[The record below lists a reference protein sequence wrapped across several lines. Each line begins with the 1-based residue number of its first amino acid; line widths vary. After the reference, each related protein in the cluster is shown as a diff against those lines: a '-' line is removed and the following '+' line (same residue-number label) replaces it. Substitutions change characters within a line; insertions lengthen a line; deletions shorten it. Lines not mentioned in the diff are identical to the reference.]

1 MLLKV
6 TAIEFDFSTDSDE
19 EFVIPESEQ
28 YEIKNNVMKKVWHVY
43 EEEELAN
50 VISDETGW
58 CIKSLSFD
66 TVFS

>member
-28 YEIKNNVMKKVWHVY
+28 YEITRNVMKKVWHVY
-43 EEEELAN
+43 EEEELSDL
-50 VISDETGW
+50 ISDETGW

-66 TVFS
+66 IVFS